1 VFNATFNNVSVIS
14 WRSVVLVYW
23 WTAPFFYLDMT
34 FSQVKFNTRAADK
47 KDDVSFSIVNFPF
60 LDVDVSLVP
69 SLRWSHFS
77 VRWFVSQLFVI
88 MCLTSITIT
97 S

>member
-1 VFNATFNNVSVIS
+1 MPLSTMFQLYRGDQLFWFIGG
-14 WRSVVLVYW
+14 RPL
-23 WTAPFFYLDMT
+23 FLYLDMT